1 VQAVVGDFTK
11 STEVGHIAIIRAGSA
26 PEIPSLLQTFSD
38 TVISEV
44 ALTKVSV
51 YCRL

>member
-1 VQAVVGDFTK
+1 VQAVAGDFTK
-11 STEVGHIAIIRAGSA
+11 STEFGHIAIIRSGSA
-26 PEIPSLLQTFSD
+26 PEVSSLLQTFSD

-44 ALTKVSV
+44 PHTKVSV